1 MKNKKFTYYVLFP
14 AVILVWGL
22 IIYKIVVKDG
32 DYTVANEPSGIQKKE
47 QSKVENE
54 GYELLNN
61 YPDPF
66 IEGYPQAE
74 ENFDSGEPEVAVP
87 KTMKKWPTIRFDG
100 YIINGTKIKC
110 HMTINGEDK
119 ILQMNEKI
127 MEDYMVSAI
136 TPDSVEINSQGNSR
150 WFKKL

>member
-22 IIYKIVVKDG
+22 IVYKIVVKDG
-32 DYTVANEPSGIQKKE
+32 DYTAANELSGIQKKE
-47 QSKVENE
+47 QPIVENE
-54 GYELLNN
+54 AYELLNN

-66 IEGYPQAE
+66 LQEYPQAE
-74 ENFDSGEPEVAVP
+74 ENFDSGELEVAVP
-87 KTMKKWPTIRFDG
+87 KTVKKWPTIRFDG
-100 YIINGTKIKC
+100 YILNGTKIKC

-119 ILQMNEKI
+119 ILQVNENVI
-127 MEDYMVSAI
+127 EDYIVSKI
-136 TPDSVEINSQGNSR
+136 TPDSVQINSQGNSR

>member
-14 AVILVWGL
+14 SVIIVWGL
-22 IIYKIVVKDG
+22 IVYKIVVKDG
-32 DYTVANEPSGIQKKE
+32 DYTVTNEPPGIQKKE
-47 QSKVENE
+47 QPKAEDE

-66 IEGYPQAE
+66 LQEYPQADE
-74 ENFDSGEPEVAVP
+74 YFDSGEPEVAAP
-87 KTMKKWPTIRFDG
+87 KTVKKWPTIRFDG
-100 YIINGTKIKC
+100 YIVNGTKIKC

-119 ILQMNEKI
+119 ILQVNEKV
-127 MEDYMVSAI
+127 MEDYIVLAI

>member
-22 IIYKIVVKDG
+22 IVYKIVVKDG
-32 DYTVANEPSGIQKKE
+32 DYTVANEPLGIQKKE

-54 GYELLNN
+54 SYELLNN

-87 KTMKKWPTIRFDG
+87 KTVKKWPTIRFNG
-100 YIINGTKIKC
+100 YIINGTKIK
-110 HMTINGEDK
+110 
-119 ILQMNEKI
+119 
-127 MEDYMVSAI
+127 
-136 TPDSVEINSQGNSR
+136 
-150 WFKKL
+150 

>member
-22 IIYKIVVKDG
+22 IVYKIVVKDG
-32 DYTVANEPSGIQKKE
+32 DYTVTNEPSSIQKKE
-47 QSKVENE
+47 QSNVEND
-54 GYELLNN
+54 GYELFNN

-66 IEGYPQAE
+66 LEGYPQAE
-74 ENFDSGEPEVAVP
+74 ENFGSGEPEVTVP
-87 KTMKKWPTIRFDG
+87 KTVKKWPIIRFDG

-119 ILQMNEKI
+119 ILQVNEKA
-127 MEDYMVSAI
+127 MEDYVVSAI
-136 TPDSVEINSQGNSR
+136 TPDSVEINSQGNSK